1 MFRQDGKDYVEYI
14 EVPAREQAI
23 RRLTAEQF
31 AKLQS
36 DLEVELA
43 RNPEEVGVEVLAEKQ
58 TKLNELVA
66 VSVKPITEEL

>member
-1 MFRQDGKDYVEYI
+1 MFKKDGKDYVEYI
-14 EVPAREQAI
+14 EIPARQQTI

-36 DLEVELA
+36 DLEVELT
-43 RNPEEVGVEVLAEKQ
+43 RKPEEVGAEILAEKQ
-58 TKLNELVA
+58 TKLDEISA